1 MACIALSPLSSVLW
15 KNYVAVLLFMT
26 HTHTNTPSSTF
37 CLVLLTDI
45 SLPFFAP
52 YCTCQC
58 QLWKRWPL
66 PSVGPIID
74 GQPTLG
80 LILGCNSGYRAS
92 ENMSARNKVE
102 NEVEKYRCDMWLEW
116 WPDLTEL
123 FPLAPPCSQLV
134 PPGQLKSAPRGLGP
148 LMPVN
153 PCENDDIS
161 VNWANRNH
169 SNHSD
174 PTQYCSVGWKK
185 EWHGTAFAPDKYNVS
200 SNRCKVC

>member
-26 HTHTNTPSSTF
+26 HTHKYPFLNF
-37 CLVLLTDI
+37 LLSFTHWHQFA
-45 SLPFFAP
+45 FF
-52 YCTCQC
+52 
-58 QLWKRWPL
+58 LH
-66 PSVGPIID
+66 
-74 GQPTLG
+74 
-80 LILGCNSGYRAS
+80 LIALANANCETGDLCHQWDQYLTGSNSGYRAS

-148 LMPVN
+148 LMLVN

-161 VNWANRNH
+161 VHWANRNH

-185 EWHGTAFAPDKYNVS
+185 EWHGTGFAPDKYNVS